1 MRDDEVYPPE
11 AVERFR
17 RVEAE
22 ALESATPVTVEESF
36 GRGPDAAT
44 YFTQVFALH
53 DGDGRPNAIAGTG
66 IDISDRIRADEERR
80 RLEARAQEARRLE
93 TVGRLAGGVAHDFNN
108 LLSVILNNAALAAED
123 LPEGSTARAD
133 LEEIRAAAERAAGL
147 THQLVLF
154 SRQEMPEPEVL
165 DPNEIVRGAER
176 LLDRVLGE
184 GAELHRGWRRRAPIS
199 VDPGQLERVL
209 LHLAVNARDAM
220 PRGGRVDIVTGRT
233 VVGGEPWA
241 RLAVCDRG
249 PGMSEEVAARAF
261 EPFFTTKTGG
271 EGVGLGLPRAT
282 GSSGRPGRNRARLAS
297 PFGGTDVVMRF
308 PAADPAPAP
317 PQDSSEQREWPGSA
331 GARGG
336 GRGRGAQARRAPAP
350 RRGLRGRRGRGS
362 DGRARRARCRRRV
375 HRSAADRR
383 GDAGEVGPRARGA
396 AHRRSAGVAGPVHV
410 GLHR

>member
-1 MRDDEVYPPE
+1 VVDTRSSVSCLRDDRGESYFIVQVEDITDRKQVERVVRRGRERLQAMIDGMPSAVFVKDLEGRFELVNTTLAESVGMSPQDMVGMRDGEVYPPE

-22 ALESATPVTVEESF
+22 ALESGTH
-36 GRGPDAAT
+36 GHRRGVLRARPDAAT

-123 LPEGSTARAD
+123 LPEDSTARAD
-133 LEEIRAAAERAAGL
+133 REEIRAAAERAAGL

-184 GAELHRGWRRRAPIS
+184 GVELHMRLGDDVPPIS

-209 LHLAVNARDAM
+209 LNLAVNARDAM

-249 PGMSEEVAARAF
+249 SGMSEEVAARAF
-261 EPFFTTKTGG
+261 EAFFTTKTGG
-271 EGVGLGLPRAT
+271 EGVGLGLAT
-282 GSSGRPGRNRARLAS
+282 SYG
-297 PFGGTDVVMRF
+297 VVR
-308 PAADPAPAP
+308 
-317 PQDSSEQREWPGSA
+317 QA
-331 GARGG
+331 GA
-336 GRGRGAQARRAPAP
+336 
-350 RRGLRGRRGRGS
+350 
-362 DGRARRARCRRRV
+362 
-375 HRSAADRR
+375 
-383 GDAGEVGPRARGA
+383 
-396 AHRRSAGVAGPVHV
+396 
-410 GLHR
+410 